1 MRTRPAVNPSEYMVN
16 KGERR
21 GCCERALF
29 TDIHC
34 MFTAGSATLELL
46 KNVAVGVAV
55 GVAIGIAIGWT
66 LNR

>member
-1 MRTRPAVNPSEYMVN
+1 MVN